1 MKRMMEQT
9 RCDRCG
15 HEETIDAKQG
25 KVTKKFGF
33 RKNPVGWQEV
43 NKYLLCPKC
52 SIDYR
57 QEYQRFFKGFI
68 RNIKKK

>member
-15 HEETIDAKQG
+15 HEEIMDAKQG

-33 RKNPVGWQEV
+33 RKNPSGWNEI
-43 NKYLLCPKC
+43 NKYLFCPKC
-52 SIDYR
+52 SVDYK
-57 QEYQRFFKGFI
+57 QGYQSFFKKFI
-68 RNIKKK
+68 QNHK